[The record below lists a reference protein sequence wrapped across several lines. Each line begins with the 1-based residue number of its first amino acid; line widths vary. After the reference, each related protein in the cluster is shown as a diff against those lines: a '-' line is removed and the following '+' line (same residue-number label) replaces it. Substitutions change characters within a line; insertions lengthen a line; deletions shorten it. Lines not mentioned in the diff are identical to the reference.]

1 MADKVVPSLLLS
13 IVSGRVK
20 YTVSPLTVALTAI
33 SSLTPV
39 PTVESPSQRTE
50 ETRKLERLL
59 LDPEFTR
66 VVFGKT
72 SGPLGFL
79 FTCVLYSSIS
89 DGIAN
94 RSIDDAL
101 FLNPRMT
108 DAASPK
114 VVPLVICVERSP
126 SLMTGSKTSAWV
138 TIRKG
143 SLKVPA
149 P

>member
-1 MADKVVPSLLLS
+1 MADKVDPSLLLS

-20 YTVSPLTVALTAI
+20 YTVFPSTVALTAI
-33 SSLTPV
+33 FSLTPV
-39 PTVESPSQRTE
+39 PTVESPSQLTE
-50 ETRKLERLL
+50 ETRKLERVL

-66 VVFGKT
+66 FVFGKT
-72 SGPLGFL
+72 SAPLLFL
-79 FTCVLYSSIS
+79 FTCCLYSSIS

-101 FLNPRMT
+101 FLNPWMI
-108 DAASPK
+108 DAASGK
-114 VVPLVICVERSP
+114 VLPLVICVETSP

-143 SLKVPA
+143 SL
-149 P
+149 

>member
-1 MADKVVPSLLLS
+1 MADKVDPSLLLS
-13 IVSGRVK
+13 IVSGKVK
-20 YTVSPLTVALTAI
+20 YTVFPSTVALTAI

-50 ETRKLERLL
+50 ETRKLERVLL
-59 LDPEFTR
+59 EPEFTR

-72 SGPLGFL
+72 SAPLLFL
-79 FTCVLYSSIS
+79 FTCCLYSSIS

-101 FLNPRMT
+101 FVNPWMI
-108 DAASPK
+108 DAASRK
-114 VVPLVICVERSP
+114 VVPLLIVVKTSP